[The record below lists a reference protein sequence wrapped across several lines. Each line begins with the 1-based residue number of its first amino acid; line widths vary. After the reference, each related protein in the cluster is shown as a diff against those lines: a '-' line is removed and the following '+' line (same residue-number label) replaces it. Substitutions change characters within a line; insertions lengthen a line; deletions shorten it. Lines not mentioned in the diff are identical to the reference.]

1 MLKINI
7 CCSCKREFSG
17 GNKETGNF
25 CPQCNHR
32 IKLKLKWR
40 GYSRRLLTNVSLS
53 SQAREKTEKR
63 MAEIN
68 AKLILEF
75 GIDMTKDKIGYH
87 KNNIKH

>member
-1 MLKINI
+1 M
-7 CCSCKREFSG
+7 
-17 GNKETGNF
+17 
-25 CPQCNHR
+25 
-32 IKLKLKWR
+32 
-40 GYSRRLLTNVSLS
+40 TNVSLS